1 MRVSDICHVHR
12 IIPARAGFTR
22 QLWGTLRAHQDHPR
36 SRGVYRGRM
45 VLAVVMLRII
55 PARAGFTFLH
65 SPCRGW
71 VWDHPRSRGV
81 YDGRSPIFS
90 RRLGSSPLARG
101 LRCFSVW
108 TDLPMGIIPAR
119 AGFTPNSEFVKAGDG
134 DHPRS
139 RGVYVRLSRQ
149 CDTTP
154 GSSPLARGLL
164 VACSQDQRLTRI
176 IPARAGFT

>member
-1 MRVSDICHVHR
+1 MLI
-12 IIPARAGFTR
+12 T
-22 QLWGTLRAHQDHPR
+22 DHPR
-36 SRGVYRGRM
+36 SRGVYPVKVTGHTPDGGSSPLARG
-45 VLAVVMLRII
+45 LLPESKEATIDDGII